1 MYLLQHYVTAQ
12 HKQHKQYLSVQSHK
26 ERSWDY
32 KLPPDKYEAQN
43 ISLSSQLEQI
53 GIVLEQTGEL
63 TSNTDEIMDS

>member
-1 MYLLQHYVTAQ
+1 
-12 HKQHKQYLSVQSHK
+12 VQSHQK
-26 ERSWDY
+26 CSWDY

-43 ISLSSQLEQI
+43 TSLSSQLEQI